1 MGLLVSFIS
10 AFFWAFFDLA
20 RKISLKKI
28 DPYNFLIVFSFF
40 QILLFFN
47 WTIFSEF
54 KFNFLNYSIPGI
66 ILVLINIL
74 SGVLFL
80 KSLKLS
86 DLSLTIPLLSFTPL
100 FSTIFSAIILDESLN
115 FFQYFGIFL
124 IIFGAMV
131 LYSKSMK
138 LRDIFFSLKILT
150 QGNRNPLLY
159 KNLGSDGIK
168 TGYLAVEKYSLA
180 STIKRNNRRLVAVG
194 SGFQSKSSRSKESTK
209 LLTYGLTNYDT
220 IMLFEKNIGI
230 AEIDVWQG
238 VEKKIEVFINEDIYK
253 TIPKA
258 RKKYLK
264 ALINYNGP
272 VVAPISKGQVVGT
285 LKIYYK
291 DELIKEH
298 DLLAVKDMKRLNI
311 FSRIIS
317 SINYLI
323 WGNV

>member
-150 QGNRNPLLY
+150 T
-159 KNLGSDGIK
+159 NLGS
-168 TGYLAVEKYSLA
+168 KYMLIVSLIW
-180 STIKRNNRRLVAVG
+180 SITPVL
-194 SGFQSKSSRSKESTK
+194 
-209 LLTYGLTNYDT
+209 D
-220 IMLFEKNIGI
+220 
-230 AEIDVWQG
+230 
-238 VEKKIEVFINEDIYK
+238 KICF
-253 TIPKA
+253 
-258 RKKYLK
+258 KY
-264 ALINYNGP
+264 
-272 VVAPISKGQVVGT
+272 
-285 LKIYYK
+285 
-291 DELIKEH
+291 
-298 DLLAVKDMKRLNI
+298 
-311 FSRIIS
+311 S
-317 SINYLI
+317 SINAHGLFQSVGMFTLLILLNLGHNNFHLTLRKNFKIIFFSISIGIFATILQYFAIKLILVPLMEAIKRTVGQVLSVFFGKVYFNENLNINKILGIFFLSLGVLTILYL
-323 WGNV
+323 N